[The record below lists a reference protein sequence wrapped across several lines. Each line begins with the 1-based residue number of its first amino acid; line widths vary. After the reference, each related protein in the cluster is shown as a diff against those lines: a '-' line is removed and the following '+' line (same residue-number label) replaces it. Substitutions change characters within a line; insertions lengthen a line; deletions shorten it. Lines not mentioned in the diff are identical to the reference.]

1 VDTQLQEVNSVGAVM
16 VEDAE
21 NMSDVTNAC
30 TGPILTLVEV
40 PIQQVVLDDMERIK
54 HAWDQQVTFEDEFT
68 SVVSKKTKKHQQQ
81 QQ

>member
-1 VDTQLQEVNSVGAVM
+1 
-16 VEDAE
+16 
-21 NMSDVTNAC
+21 
-30 TGPILTLVEV
+30 VEV

-68 SVVSKKTKKHQQQ
+68 PVVSKKTKKHQQQ